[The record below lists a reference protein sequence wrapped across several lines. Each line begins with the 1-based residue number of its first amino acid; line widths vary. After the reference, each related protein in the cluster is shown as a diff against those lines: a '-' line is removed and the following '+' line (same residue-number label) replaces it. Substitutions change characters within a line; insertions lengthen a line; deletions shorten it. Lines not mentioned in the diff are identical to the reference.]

1 MKKKSNKKTTPVK
14 RKKYTVGGKVNSY
27 VQDPSDMLA
36 ENQIMI
42 AQAQLEAATDP
53 FLQSLKGLSAVLGM
67 AGNQF
72 ISMGG
77 KPGGG
82 GGGSSSSDSLSASDI
97 APDILDID
105 SGGIFQ
111 ARYGGKVPPPPSKRT
126 SERKNKDGT
135 HSTHLYVSGESD
147 GKFVVYPTIYQNDKG
162 EYYEAKDAFREAIKK
177 GELLEFDTDEE
188 AKSYAKG
195 SWKNY
200 YNYDGSKL
208 EKKRYGGKVNV
219 PVEVEGGEVAET
231 PDGQLIDFKGPSHE
245 KGGIDVN
252 LPPGTDIFSE
262 VIKIDGES
270 LAQRKKKRDKKID
283 KFAKEE
289 DFIGQTSMKRAIKS
303 GQVGDQLDKTVQS
316 IFSII
321 EKQEELDTVRKKY
334 VFGVDGLEDGI
345 NYNDSYT
352 GEEIDY
358 TGLKTN
364 KNKKS
369 SNSVGITPGD
379 FLGVAGN
386 VYQSVAPYINTLRS
400 RAESRPNI
408 NPYEGFG
415 DDALKANTEAGEY
428 IQGILDNQMQDI
440 ELSTTG
446 ARKNLRG
453 SARGVNTMR
462 ALDVATE
469 GNKQKAVRGAY
480 NDYASR
486 MLSNLTQKSQLE
498 NIQDQHVMQGKGM
511 KDIADR
517 QDQGVYLT
525 NIGQDKMNMG
535 RGLSEMGKFLNKSKE
550 RDVMATLMNSIFEYT
565 GMDFGTGDMQ
575 GKDNAGTL
583 AENGGW
589 KFATDNP
596 NTTDGKY
603 RSLQEFRIV
612 KGLDKKPKKTKK

>member
-27 VQDPSDMLA
+27 VKDPSDMLA

-42 AQAQLEAATDP
+42 AKAQLEAATDP

-77 KPGGG
+77 NPGGG
-82 GGGSSSSDSLSASDI
+82 GGDSSSLSDSFSPSDV
-97 APDILDID
+97 APDIVDID
-105 SGGIFQ
+105 SGGVFQ
-111 ARYGGKVPPPPSKRT
+111 ARYGGK
-126 SERKNKDGT
+126 
-135 HSTHLYVSGESD
+135 
-147 GKFVVYPTIYQNDKG
+147 
-162 EYYEAKDAFREAIKK
+162 
-177 GELLEFDTDEE
+177 
-188 AKSYAKG
+188 
-195 SWKNY
+195 
-200 YNYDGSKL
+200 
-208 EKKRYGGKVNV
+208 V

-289 DFIGQTSMKRAIKS
+289 DYIGQTSMKRAIKS

-321 EKQEELDTVRKKY
+321 EKQGKLDTVRKKY
-334 VFGVDGLEDGI
+334 AFGVDGLEDDI

-358 TGLKTN
+358 AGLKTN

-386 VYQSVAPYINTLRS
+386 IYQSVAPYMNTLRS

-415 DDALKANTEAGEY
+415 DDALKTNAEAGEY
-428 IQGILDNQMQDI
+428 IQSILDNQMQDI

-535 RGLSEMGKFLNKSKE
+535 RGLSEIGKFLNNSKE
-550 RDVMATLMNSIFEYT
+550 RDVLATLMNSMFEYT
-565 GMDFGTGDMQ
+565 GMNFGTGDMQ
-575 GKDNAGTL
+575 GKDNAAKM
-583 AENGGW
+583 AEDGSW
-589 KFATDNP
+589 KYATDNP
-596 NTTDGKY
+596 LTNTTDGKY